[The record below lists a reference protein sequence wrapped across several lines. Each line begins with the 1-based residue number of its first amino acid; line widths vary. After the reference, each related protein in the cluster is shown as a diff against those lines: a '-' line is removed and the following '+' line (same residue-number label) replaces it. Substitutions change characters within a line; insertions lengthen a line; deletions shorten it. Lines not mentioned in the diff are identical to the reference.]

1 MQGVIREAVSVV
13 IRLVLLLLDH
23 QGHVALAGAGLRL
36 VRWFLDH
43 GVEGRVGVGVG
54 VVVWAAQEG
63 PIMAGRGQDG
73 DIIAERD
80 EDQASVGFNLKSLK
94 IASI

>member
-1 MQGVIREAVSVV
+1 MQGVVREAVSVV
-13 IRLVLLLLDH
+13 IRLILLLLDH

-43 GVEGRVGVGVG
+43 GVEGRVR

-80 EDQASVGFNLKSLK
+80 EDQASIGFNLKSLK

>member
-1 MQGVIREAVSVV
+1 MQGVVREAVSVV

-23 QGHVALAGAGLRL
+23 QGHVALAGTGLRL

-43 GVEGRVGVGVG
+43 GIEGWVG

-63 PIMAGRGQDG
+63 PVVAGRGQDG
-73 DIIAERD
+73 DIIAER
-80 EDQASVGFNLKSLK
+80 DQASVGFNLKSLK

>member
-1 MQGVIREAVSVV
+1 MQGVVREAISVV

-43 GVEGRVGVGVG
+43 GVEGRVGVW
-54 VVVWAAQEG
+54 VVVWVAQEG

-80 EDQASVGFNLKSLK
+80 EDQAVGFNLKSLK

>member
-1 MQGVIREAVSVV
+1 MQGVVREAVSVV

-23 QGHVALAGAGLRL
+23 QGHVALASAGLRL

-43 GVEGRVGVGVG
+43 GVEGRVG

-73 DIIAERD
+73 DIVAERD